1 MKPLLSVLKGHKP
14 DVMPLWM
21 MRQAGR
27 YLPEYRA
34 LRASCSGFMDLCFN
48 PQKAAEVTLQ
58 PIRRFGFDGAI
69 LFSDI
74 LVIPAALGQ
83 LVTFEEGEGPRL
95 APLFDEAVLSHLQKR
110 SDFSMLSSIYET
122 VERVKA
128 DLPSHVTLLGFCG
141 APFTVASYMCAGRG
155 GDEQLAVRKL
165 AYENPVLLQQLIDLI
180 VDASV
185 DYLEGQFRAGVEAV
199 QIFDSWAGVL
209 PVLEFQRWCIEPVT
223 RMISMLRERVPD
235 APVIYFPR
243 GVAAGMETG
252 ANCISLDWRT
262 GFQPQLPITQGNL
275 DPLVL
280 LTGGVALDR
289 AIDQIKRDYAGRSH
303 IFNLGHGIIKETPIA
318 HVEQLIRRVRYVG

>member
-1 MKPLLSVLKGHKP
+1 MKPLLSVLNGQKP

-34 LRASCSGFMDLCFN
+34 LRASCNGFMDLCFN
-48 PQKAAEVTLQ
+48 PVKAAEVTLQ

-83 LVTFEEGEGPRL
+83 SVTFEEGEGPRL
-95 APLFDEAVLSHLQKR
+95 TPLFDETLLKHLEKR
-110 SDFSMLSSIYET
+110 SEFSMLLSIYET
-122 VERVKA
+122 VLRVKA
-128 DLPSHVTLLGFCG
+128 ELPSSVTMLGFCG
-141 APFTVASYMCAGRG
+141 APFTVACYMCAGRG
-155 GDEQLAVRKL
+155 GDEQLAVRRL
-165 AYENPVLLQQLIDLI
+165 AYENPQLLQRLIDLI

-185 DYLEGQFRAGVEAV
+185 DYLEGQFKAGVEAV

-209 PVLEFQRWCIEPVT
+209 PPVEFQTWCITPVT
-223 RMISMLRERVPD
+223 RMISLLRERIPN

-243 GVAAGMETG
+243 GVTGGLETG
-252 ANCISLDWRT
+252 ANCISLDWRSNV
-262 GFQPQLPITQGNL
+262 PRDIPITQGNL

-280 LTGGVALDR
+280 LTGGKALDK
-289 AIDQIKRDYAGRSH
+289 AIDQIKRDYHGRTH

-318 HVEQLIRRVRYVG
+318 HVEQLIRRVRHVD